1 MAVIINEFEAV
12 AEREDKKGD
21 AAAGGAPPKIE
32 PAMLRVPLHR
42 IAARARR
49 LAAH

>member
-12 AEREDKKGD
+12 AENESNKGD
-21 AAAGGAPPKIE
+21 SGAAAPPTKIE
-32 PAMLRVPLHR
+32 PAMLRMPLHR
-42 IAARARR
+42 IATRARR